1 MVIQINR
8 LIILNLEKSSD
19 LCNHNV
25 KKLWLN
31 TQPWESKLIHETRT
45 NFLLY

>member
-8 LIILNLEKSSD
+8 LVILNSEKSSD
-19 LCNHNV
+19 LCNNNV

-31 TQPWESKLIHETRT
+31 TQPWESKLIQETRT
-45 NFLLY
+45 HFLLN